1 MKQYRVSLNR
11 AYFVFITA
19 EDRASALQLAE
30 YYVGSGRDESSKED
44 QVKHNFSIS
53 DIELVINEAMEV
65 VKEAN

>member
-11 AYFVFITA
+11 AYFVSITA
-19 EDRASALQLAE
+19 EDRASASQLAE
-30 YYVGSGRDESSKED
+30 FYIGNGRDESSKED
-44 QVKHNFSIS
+44 QVKHNFSIG